1 MKKITAIVFLFTFFA
16 FGYQDPQQENIA
28 NFYNLKTNYE
38 VKTTIL
44 SKNDPLPEALKSLP
58 KYVSGA
64 AIPEQGE
71 IYLFKD
77 RTNSYPFGS
86 LEQVYIHELS
96 HIYIYRSLG
105 FRVPRWFDEGV
116 AMKLS
121 KEWGFADEFYLAL
134 SLPKIALSDFNLSK
148 LEKDFVGLEGAS
160 RNSYALSRAFVK
172 DLFHSDSDLKS
183 FIEEIKLNRSF
194 EVAFAKRFNLTPDSA
209 FKAWAKKL
217 PWWGPILFLIT
228 STNAIWLFVLFLF
241 LIASFVTIHKR
252 LKWKKKWE
260 EEEDNNQNGYLQ

>member
-1 MKKITAIVFLFTFFA
+1 MKKIFVVFLLFSFFA
-16 FGYQDPQQENIA
+16 FGYENPQQEKIA
-28 NFYNLKTNYE
+28 DFYDLKTNYE
-38 VKTTIL
+38 VKTTLL
-44 SKNDPLPEALKSLP
+44 SKNDNIPDELGSLP
-58 KYVSGA
+58 KYVSGV
-64 AIPEQGE
+64 AIPERGE

-86 LEQVYIHELS
+86 LEQVYMHELS

-121 KEWGFADEFYLAL
+121 GEWGFADEMYLAL
-134 SLPKIALSDFNLSK
+134 SLPKIALLDFTLSK

-172 DLFHSDSDLKS
+172 DLFVNDLDLKE
-183 FIEEIKLNRSF
+183 FIKDIKKEGSF
-194 EVAFAKRFNLTPDSA
+194 ETAFIKRFNLNPDSA

-228 STNAIWLFVLFLF
+228 STNAIWLFVLVLF
-241 LIASFVTIHKR
+241 ILASLITLRKR
-252 LKWKKKWE
+252 MQWKKKWE
-260 EEEDNNQNGYLQ
+260 EEEKQSGYLQ